1 MRRHD
6 FFLRRILNFVI
17 HGDVFPQIYHRY
29 SQGLISVIEIL
40 LNSSIIMTCR
50 DVSTLPLAP
59 SIIGILQH
67 AGFQHT
73 SDLHGLQP
81 TELSQELKISIET
94 ALMILKCVTGTD
106 NDNIIDQ
113 NVDPKAT
120 SNKVFTAKDMI
131 EKAIA
136 LKPIITYS
144 QSMDAMMGGG
154 VCIGQLTEFCGP
166 PGVGK
171 TQICIQL
178 CIDVQLPRLLNGVE
192 GEAVYID
199 TEGR

>member
-1 MRRHD
+1 MA
-6 FFLRRILNFVI
+6 
-17 HGDVFPQIYHRY
+17 
-29 SQGLISVIEIL
+29 
-40 LNSSIIMTCR
+40 CR
-50 DVSTLPLAP
+50 DVSTLPLGP
-59 SIIGILQH
+59 QIIEILRH

-73 SDLHGLQP
+73 NDLQGIQP
-81 TELSQELKISIET
+81 SELSQELKISVET
-94 ALMILKCVTGTD
+94 ALMILKCAAGSG
-106 NDNIIDQ
+106 NDKEVNT
-113 NVDPKAT
+113 NVDKTQYPTAK
-120 SNKVFTAKDMI
+120 SFTAKDMI

-144 QSMDAMMGGG
+144 RSMDTMLGGG

>member
-1 MRRHD
+1 MA
-6 FFLRRILNFVI
+6 
-17 HGDVFPQIYHRY
+17 
-29 SQGLISVIEIL
+29 
-40 LNSSIIMTCR
+40 CR
-50 DVSTLPLAP
+50 DVSTLPFAP
-59 SIIGILQH
+59 SIIEILRH

-73 SDLHGLQP
+73 SDLHGIQP
-81 TELSQELKISIET
+81 SELSQELRISVDT
-94 ALMILKCVTGTD
+94 ALMILNCASASGND
-106 NDNIIDQ
+106 NDNAMNQNIDTNQ
-113 NVDPKAT
+113 HPTAK
-120 SNKVFTAKDMI
+120 SFTAKDMI

-144 QSMDAMMGGG
+144 RSMDTMLGGG

>member
-1 MRRHD
+1 MTKFDHVFSLFPRCNHRHCD
-6 FFLRRILNFVI
+6 IN
-17 HGDVFPQIYHRY
+17 
-29 SQGLISVIEIL
+29 
-40 LNSSIIMTCR
+40 IIMACR

-59 SIIGILQH
+59 SIIDILRH

-81 TELSQELKISIET
+81 TELSQELKISMET
-94 ALMILKCVTGTD
+94 ALMILKCASGAS
-106 NDNIIDQ
+106 NDGNIDQ
-113 NVDPKAT
+113 NIDPNQHPKAIT
-120 SNKVFTAKDMI
+120 NKVFTAKDMI

-144 QSMDAMMGGG
+144 QSMDSMMGGG